1 MFGENPSTQM
11 AGLVSSFKYEESN
24 YMVSEEMEEYVLASS
39 EAAYEYPGEQ
49 ALMWFMAAGG
59 GLYDGNDSCWW
70 DQRKPS
76 FNIHTCSDN
85 NNWETTA
92 IHMSIYK

>member
-1 MFGENPSTQM
+1 MVRNAAVEAANKMRTIKVSVQPASGIINPWTFTGMFGENPSTQM

-49 ALMWFMAAGG
+49 ALM
-59 GLYDGNDSCWW
+59 
-70 DQRKPS
+70 
-76 FNIHTCSDN
+76 
-85 NNWETTA
+85 
-92 IHMSIYK
+92 